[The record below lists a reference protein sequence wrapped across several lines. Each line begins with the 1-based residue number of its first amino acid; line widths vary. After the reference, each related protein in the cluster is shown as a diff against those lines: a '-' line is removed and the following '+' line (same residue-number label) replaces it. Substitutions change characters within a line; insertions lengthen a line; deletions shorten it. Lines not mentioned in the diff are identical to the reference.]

1 MRRLNPLACA
11 LSVGIVIGLWHLA
24 WAALVAAGYAQP
36 LLDFVLRLHF
46 LEFKYALAPFAAS
59 TAAMLVAVTF
69 AVGFLF
75 GSIFAFVWNWLA
87 VPHQTSK
94 PVLARAQA
102 ATPSSANLP

>member
-1 MRRLNPLACA
+1 MRRLSPLACG
-11 LSVGIVIGLWHLA
+11 LSVGIVVGLWHLG
-24 WAALVAAGYAQP
+24 WAALVASGYAQP

-75 GSIFAFVWNWLA
+75 GSIFALVWNWLA
-87 VPHQTSK
+87 APQSDVNAGAG
-94 PVLARAQA
+94 VRASRHA
-102 ATPSSANLP
+102 